1 MYFCTSEYDFKFQR
15 KMTKNTLTTSDIMD
29 LISDYKSEIR
39 KLSAKIS
46 FCENRI
52 LELEESLKT
61 SDAYSVSENYI
72 NFSIRPNRQRR
83 KETSPRK
90 PYPLSDWDK
99 IILDIVSESGKAQLS
114 KDIYEKAFAKSKEV
128 GIFIDEIKSKAKIN
142 QCLVKLT
149 NRRNDLKKVKYGGR
163 GFAYCLPE
171 WINENG
177 ILNKE
182 HIKFD

>member
-1 MYFCTSEYDFKFQR
+1 
-15 KMTKNTLTTSDIMD
+15 MTKNTLTASDIMD
-29 LISDYKSEIR
+29 LISDYRSEIR
-39 KLSAKIS
+39 KLSAKIL

-52 LELEESLKT
+52 SELEEALNKSNE
-61 SDAYSVSENYI
+61 YSTSENYI
-72 NFSIRPNRQRR
+72 NFSNRPNRRR

-99 IILDIVSESGKAQLS
+99 IILDIISESGKAQLS
-114 KDIYEKAFAKSKEV
+114 KDIYEKAFVKSKEV
-128 GIFIDEIKSKAKIN
+128 GIFIDDIKSKAKIN

>member
-1 MYFCTSEYDFKFQR
+1 MSKNALTS
-15 KMTKNTLTTSDIMD
+15 TDIME

-39 KLSAKIS
+39 KLNAKIS
-46 FCENRI
+46 FCESRI
-52 LELEESLKT
+52 LELEEALSTNKVYT
-61 SDAYSVSENYI
+61 TSENYI
-72 NFSIRPNRQRR
+72 NFSHKPGRQRR
-83 KETSPRK
+83 REINPRK

-99 IILDIVSESGKAQLS
+99 IILDIISESGKAQLS
-114 KDIYEKAFAKSKEV
+114 KDIYEKAIAKSKEV

-177 ILNKE
+177 ILDKE
-182 HIKFD
+182 YIKFE

>member
-1 MYFCTSEYDFKFQR
+1 MSKNALTS
-15 KMTKNTLTTSDIMD
+15 TDIME

-39 KLSAKIS
+39 KLNAKIS
-46 FCENRI
+46 FCESRI
-52 LELEESLKT
+52 LELEEALSTNKVYT
-61 SDAYSVSENYI
+61 TSENYI
-72 NFSIRPNRQRR
+72 NFSHKPGRQRR
-83 KETSPRK
+83 REINPRK

-99 IILDIVSESGKAQLS
+99 IILDIISESGKAQLS

-128 GIFIDEIKSKAKIN
+128 GIFINEIKSKAKIN

-177 ILNKE
+177 ILDKE
-182 HIKFD
+182 YIKFE

>member
-1 MYFCTSEYDFKFQR
+1 MSKNALTS
-15 KMTKNTLTTSDIMD
+15 TDIME

-39 KLSAKIS
+39 KLNAKIS
-46 FCENRI
+46 FCESRI
-52 LELEESLKT
+52 LELEETLNTNKVYT
-61 SDAYSVSENYI
+61 TSENYI
-72 NFSIRPNRQRR
+72 NFSHKPGRQRR
-83 KETSPRK
+83 REINPRK

-99 IILDIVSESGKAQLS
+99 IILDIISESGKAQLS

>member
-1 MYFCTSEYDFKFQR
+1 MSKNALTS
-15 KMTKNTLTTSDIMD
+15 TDIMD

-39 KLSAKIS
+39 KLNAKIS
-46 FCENRI
+46 FCESRI
-52 LELEESLKT
+52 LELEEALNANRVYT
-61 SDAYSVSENYI
+61 TSENYI
-72 NFSIRPNRQRR
+72 NFPNKSGRQRR
-83 KETSPRK
+83 REINPRK

-99 IILDIVSESGKAQLS
+99 IILDIISESGKAQLS
-114 KDIYEKAFAKSKEV
+114 KDIYEKAFVKSKEV

-177 ILNKE
+177 ILDKE
-182 HIKFD
+182 YIKFE

>member
-1 MYFCTSEYDFKFQR
+1 MSKNALTS
-15 KMTKNTLTTSDIMD
+15 TDIME

-39 KLSAKIS
+39 KLNAKIS
-46 FCENRI
+46 FCESRI
-52 LELEESLKT
+52 LELEEALSTNKVYT
-61 SDAYSVSENYI
+61 TSENYI
-72 NFSIRPNRQRR
+72 NFTHKPGRQRR
-83 KETSPRK
+83 REINPRK

-99 IILDIVSESGKAQLS
+99 IILDIISESGKAQLS

-177 ILNKE
+177 ILDKE
-182 HIKFD
+182 YIKFE

>member
-1 MYFCTSEYDFKFQR
+1 MSKNALTS
-15 KMTKNTLTTSDIMD
+15 TDIMD

-39 KLSAKIS
+39 KLNAKIS
-46 FCENRI
+46 FCESRI
-52 LELEESLKT
+52 LELEEALSTNKVYTT
-61 SDAYSVSENYI
+61 SESYI
-72 NFSIRPNRQRR
+72 NFSHKPGRQRR
-83 KETSPRK
+83 REINPRK

-99 IILDIVSESGKAQLS
+99 IILDIISESGKAQLS

-177 ILNKE
+177 ILDKE
-182 HIKFD
+182 YIKFE

>member
-1 MYFCTSEYDFKFQR
+1 MI
-15 KMTKNTLTTSDIMD
+15 KNSLTASDIMD

-46 FCENRI
+46 FCESRI
-52 LELEESLKT
+52 SELEEALST
-61 SDAYSVSENYI
+61 SSEYVATENYI
-72 NFSIRPNRQRR
+72 NFSNKPSRQRR
-83 KETSPRK
+83 KEINPRK

-149 NRRNDLKKVKYGGR
+149 NRRSDLKKVKYGGR

-182 HIKFD
+182 YIKFD

>member
-1 MYFCTSEYDFKFQR
+1 MSKNALTS
-15 KMTKNTLTTSDIMD
+15 TDIME

-39 KLSAKIS
+39 KLNAKIS
-46 FCENRI
+46 FCESRI
-52 LELEESLKT
+52 LELEEALSTNKVYTT
-61 SDAYSVSENYI
+61 SDNYI
-72 NFSIRPNRQRR
+72 NFSHKPGRQRR
-83 KETSPRK
+83 REINPRK

-99 IILDIVSESGKAQLS
+99 IILDIISESGKAQLS

-177 ILNKE
+177 ILDKE
-182 HIKFD
+182 YIKFE

>member
-1 MYFCTSEYDFKFQR
+1 MSKNALTS
-15 KMTKNTLTTSDIMD
+15 TDIME

-39 KLSAKIS
+39 KLNAKIS
-46 FCENRI
+46 FCESRI
-52 LELEESLKT
+52 LELEEALNTNKVYT
-61 SDAYSVSENYI
+61 TSENYI
-72 NFSIRPNRQRR
+72 NFSHKPGRQRR
-83 KETSPRK
+83 REINPRK

-99 IILDIVSESGKAQLS
+99 IILDIISESGKAQLS

-177 ILNKE
+177 ILDKE
-182 HIKFD
+182 YIKFE

>member
-1 MYFCTSEYDFKFQR
+1 MSKNALTS
-15 KMTKNTLTTSDIMD
+15 TDIME

-39 KLSAKIS
+39 KLNAKIS
-46 FCENRI
+46 FCESRI
-52 LELEESLKT
+52 LELEEALSTNKVYT
-61 SDAYSVSENYI
+61 TSENYI
-72 NFSIRPNRQRR
+72 NFSHKPGRQRR
-83 KETSPRK
+83 REINPRK

-99 IILDIVSESGKAQLS
+99 IILDIISESGKAQLS

-177 ILNKE
+177 ILDKKY
-182 HIKFD
+182 IKFE

>member
-1 MYFCTSEYDFKFQR
+1 MSKNALTS
-15 KMTKNTLTTSDIMD
+15 TDIME

-39 KLSAKIS
+39 KLNAKIS
-46 FCENRI
+46 FCESRI
-52 LELEESLKT
+52 LELEEALSTNKVYT
-61 SDAYSVSENYI
+61 TSENYI
-72 NFSIRPNRQRR
+72 NFSHKPGRQKRR
-83 KETSPRK
+83 EINPRK

-99 IILDIVSESGKAQLS
+99 IILDIISESGKAQLS

-177 ILNKE
+177 ILDKE
-182 HIKFD
+182 YIKFE

>member
-1 MYFCTSEYDFKFQR
+1 MSKNALTS
-15 KMTKNTLTTSDIMD
+15 TDIME
-29 LISDYKSEIR
+29 LISEYKSEIR
-39 KLSAKIS
+39 KLNAKIS
-46 FCENRI
+46 FCESRI
-52 LELEESLKT
+52 LELEEALSTNKVYT
-61 SDAYSVSENYI
+61 TSENYI
-72 NFSIRPNRQRR
+72 NFSHKPGRQRR
-83 KETSPRK
+83 REINPRK

-99 IILDIVSESGKAQLS
+99 IILDIISESGKAQLS

-177 ILNKE
+177 ILDKE
-182 HIKFD
+182 YIKFE

>member
-1 MYFCTSEYDFKFQR
+1 MSKNALTS
-15 KMTKNTLTTSDIMD
+15 TDIME

-39 KLSAKIS
+39 KLNAKIS
-46 FCENRI
+46 FCESRI
-52 LELEESLKT
+52 LELEETLSTNKVYT
-61 SDAYSVSENYI
+61 TSENYI
-72 NFSIRPNRQRR
+72 NFSHKPGRQRR
-83 KETSPRK
+83 REINPRK

-99 IILDIVSESGKAQLS
+99 IILDIISESGKAQLS

-177 ILNKE
+177 ILDKE
-182 HIKFD
+182 YIKFE

>member
-1 MYFCTSEYDFKFQR
+1 MSKNALTS
-15 KMTKNTLTTSDIMD
+15 TDIME

-39 KLSAKIS
+39 KLNAKIS
-46 FCENRI
+46 FCESRI
-52 LELEESLKT
+52 LELEEALSTNKVYT
-61 SDAYSVSENYI
+61 TSENHI
-72 NFSIRPNRQRR
+72 NFSHKPGRQRR
-83 KETSPRK
+83 REINPRK

-99 IILDIVSESGKAQLS
+99 IILDIISESGKAQLS

-177 ILNKE
+177 ILDKE
-182 HIKFD
+182 YIKFE

>member
-1 MYFCTSEYDFKFQR
+1 MSKNALTS
-15 KMTKNTLTTSDIMD
+15 TDIME

-39 KLSAKIS
+39 KLNAKIS
-46 FCENRI
+46 FCESRI
-52 LELEESLKT
+52 LELEEALSTNKVYT
-61 SDAYSVSENYI
+61 TSENYI
-72 NFSIRPNRQRR
+72 NFSHKPGRQRR
-83 KETSPRK
+83 REINPRK

-99 IILDIVSESGKAQLS
+99 IILDIISESGKAQLS

-149 NRRNDLKKVKYGGR
+149 NRRSDLKKVKYGGR

-177 ILNKE
+177 ILDKE
-182 HIKFD
+182 YIKFE

>member
-1 MYFCTSEYDFKFQR
+1 MSKNALTS
-15 KMTKNTLTTSDIMD
+15 TDIME

-39 KLSAKIS
+39 KLNAKIS
-46 FCENRI
+46 FCESRI
-52 LELEESLKT
+52 LELEETLNTNKVYT
-61 SDAYSVSENYI
+61 TSENYI
-72 NFSIRPNRQRR
+72 NFSHKPGRQRR
-83 KETSPRK
+83 REINPRK

-99 IILDIVSESGKAQLS
+99 IILDIISESGKAQLS

-177 ILNKE
+177 ILDKE
-182 HIKFD
+182 YIKFE